1 MSGTRRPSRGSNRH
15 VQGRKMV
22 LDVDLNQPASLE
34 SRETG
39 TTTVSGRALPS
50 LSYRRQVA
58 PIDVEAIEDVVV
70 ISSPTSFTEAR
81 NLSRRNNGATVV
93 LDEDTSIRPSYP
105 GVRPSRR
112 DCKRERTSS
121 QVVINCDDDDD
132 CGVASTSKRRNVG
145 ANVHS
150 KSVDTAPKEVTFTCA
165 VCMGTLTEPMSTICG
180 HIFCKTCIKTSIDV
194 QKKCPT
200 CRRKLT
206 HSNIHR
212 IYLPDASVR

>member
-1 MSGTRRPSRGSNRH
+1 MSGSRRHSRNSVRH
-15 VQGRKMV
+15 VQG
-22 LDVDLNQPASLE
+22 
-34 SRETG
+34 
-39 TTTVSGRALPS
+39 SGRALPS

-58 PIDVEAIEDVVV
+58 PIDVEAIEDDVV
-70 ISSPTSFTEAR
+70 ISSPTSFIEAR

-93 LDEDTSIRPSYP
+93 LDEDVSIQPSYP
-105 GVRPSRR
+105 VAAGRRPSRR
-112 DCKRERTSS
+112 DCKRGRPSN

-132 CGVASTSKRRNVG
+132 CCGHASISKRRNPGEHVK
-145 ANVHS
+145 S
-150 KSVDTAPKEVTFTCA
+150 KAIDTAPKEVTFTCA